1 MHDIGKFGV
10 PDRILLKKGKLNRQ
24 EFDEIKSHVT
34 IGHQTLIKARKKYPN
49 NSFLNMGIEIAR
61 WHHEKWDGTG
71 YPDGLS
77 GTQIPLSARVMA
89 IADVYDALRSKRPYK
104 PAFTHEQSVEII
116 RDGSGTHFDPDIVTL
131 FEKIE
136 KKFAVIHNR
145 QKNSQEEDS
154 I

>member
-1 MHDIGKFGV
+1 
-10 PDRILLKKGKLNRQ
+10 
-24 EFDEIKSHVT
+24 
-34 IGHQTLIKARKKYPN
+34 
-49 NSFLNMGIEIAR
+49 MGIEIAR